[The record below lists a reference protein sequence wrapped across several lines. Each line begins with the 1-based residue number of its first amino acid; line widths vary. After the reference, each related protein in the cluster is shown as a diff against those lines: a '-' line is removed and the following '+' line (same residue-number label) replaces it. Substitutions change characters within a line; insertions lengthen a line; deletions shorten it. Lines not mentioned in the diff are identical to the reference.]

1 MKQFFKTVLAGFLA
15 GIALF
20 VLPFF
25 LVRVLVFFLLIGA
38 IFKLMGGRR
47 RGMHYRYAFAH
58 KFRNMSEEERTN
70 FMKNYNGRCY
80 YSHTEAPKEETN
92 NNQTNA

>member
-15 GIALF
+15 GVALF

-25 LVRVLVFFLLIGA
+25 LVRVFVFFLLIGA

-47 RGMHYRYAFAH
+47 RGMHQYAFAH
-58 KFRNMSEEERTN
+58 KFRHMSEEERAS

-80 YSHTEAPKEETN
+80 YTQTEPNKDQAN
-92 NNQTNA
+92 NNQTNP

>member
-15 GIALF
+15 GVALF

-25 LVRVLVFFLLIGA
+25 LVRVFVFFLLIGA

-47 RGMHYRYAFAH
+47 RGMHRYTFAH
-58 KFRNMSEEERTN
+58 QFKHMTEEERAN
-70 FMKNYNGRCY
+70 YMKNYNGRCY
-80 YSHTEAPKEETN
+80 YTHTEPQKEQTD
-92 NNQTNA
+92 NNQTNP